1 MLRRTDDDRR
11 GAERAASRRLRRPHV
26 GWTAIPAAVQLA
38 PGLVALALAMP
49 AAAAEPHGGAVA
61 VPVQTRALSHFDLSD
76 PSRRRFGDLDFL
88 GGLVV
93 RASDERFSSLSGLT
107 LDSTGTRMLAVS
119 DFGFWI
125 SARIVAAED
134 GRPTDL
140 TDVLVAPMLDA
151 GGKPRPNTPL
161 PKRLVDAEAIA
172 ALPGRTG
179 FIVSMEGRG
188 LVRFDGD
195 PPFAARMKP
204 VALPPW
210 LTRLPSNRGIEAV
223 ATRSV
228 NGESDLVAFAETA
241 DRDGRIR
248 GGVLKAGRW
257 KALAL
262 KARDGFSVTDAAFL
276 PGGDLLVLERLYRRP
291 LGLYMRLR
299 RIGALDLA
307 GTAPLDGLI
316 VAEADFG
323 DEIDNMEGLGLHRDP
338 AGRELVTLVSDDNR
352 SMLQRTLIL
361 RFALASA
368 LPLPKPDQAAGRA
381 SALGST
387 IDSTMR

>member
-1 MLRRTDDDRR
+1 MR
-11 GAERAASRRLRRPHV
+11 
-26 GWTAIPAAVQLA
+26 LA
-38 PGLVALALAMP
+38 PGLMAAWLATPAA
-49 AAAAEPHGGAVA
+49 AAAAEPQGIAVP

-125 SARIVAAED
+125 SARIVTAED
-134 GRPTDL
+134 GRPTDI

-151 GGKPRPNTPL
+151 GGKPL

-172 ALPGRTG
+172 ALPDRRG
-179 FIVSMEGRG
+179 FVVSLEGRG

-210 LTRLPSNRGIEAV
+210 LTRLPSNRGVEAV
-223 ATRSV
+223 AIRSV
-228 NGESDLVAFAETA
+228 NGESELVAFAETA
-241 DRDGRIR
+241 DRTGSIR

-257 KALAL
+257 RAVAL

-299 RIGALDLA
+299 RIGAHDLA
-307 GTAPLDGLI
+307 GTAPLDGLV

-323 DEIDNMEGLGLHRDP
+323 DEIDNMEGLALHRDY
-338 AGRELVTLVSDDNR
+338 AGREIVTLVSDDNR
-352 SMLQRTLIL
+352 SLLQRTLML
-361 RFALASA
+361 RFALASP

-387 IDSTMR
+387 IESTMR